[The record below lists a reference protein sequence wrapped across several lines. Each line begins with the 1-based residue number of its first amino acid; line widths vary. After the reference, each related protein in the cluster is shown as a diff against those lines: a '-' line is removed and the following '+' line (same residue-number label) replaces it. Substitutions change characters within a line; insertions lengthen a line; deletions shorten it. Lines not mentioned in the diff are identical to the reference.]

1 MLYQMLIRGI
11 YYTFYCLLA
20 FLLLN
25 ACNKNEQDSSAP
37 NVRIESPFEDAQ
49 LFGGDTLRVR
59 IELTDN
65 QELSELTLRVRD
77 NRYEY
82 PEDAPS
88 NLFLWDTTIVNRL
101 FGRETDLE
109 VSIPIP
115 INIEAIPGI
124 LLVKAKDDSGN
135 ETDWQRI
142 VFNLLPEQ
150 DTSPPE
156 IDLDTESVLTLTGS
170 TFAIIGQV
178 SDDQSL
184 ERVGLEMRQKDQEE
198 VLHKIDYNELESNSF
213 SIQEFF
219 EAPAPGSYELTVF
232 AFDETSN
239 SDLVVVPIEIQ

>member
-1 MLYQMLIRGI
+1 MLIRGI
-11 YYTFYCLLA
+11 YRTFYCLLT

-25 ACNKNEQDSSAP
+25 ACSKNERDDSVP
-37 NVRIESPFEDAQ
+37 NIRIESPFEDAQ
-49 LFGGDTLRVR
+49 FFGGDTLRVR

-65 QELSELTLRVRD
+65 QELGEVTLRVRD
-77 NRYEY
+77 NRYEF

-88 NLFLWDTTIVNRL
+88 NLFIWDTTIVNRL
-101 FGRETDLE
+101 FGRETDIE

-124 LLVKAKDDSGN
+124 LMVKANDNSGN

-142 VFNLLPEQ
+142 IFNLLPEQ
-150 DTSPPE
+150 DISPPQ
-156 IDLDTESVLTLTGS
+156 INLDTESVLTLTGS
-170 TFAIIGQV
+170 IFAIIGEV

-198 VLHKIDYNELESNSF
+198 ILYQKDHNELESANF
-213 SIQEFF
+213 SIEEFI
-219 EAPAPGSYELTVF
+219 EAPTAPGSYELTVF

-239 SDLVVVPIEIQ
+239 SDFVVVPIEIQ